1 MKIVI
6 LGLGLIG
13 GSIAKQL
20 SAKNEFEIFAYD
32 INHDSINNALA
43 ASSIGGAIQDLKELN
58 SQDFENS
65 LVIIATPPKI
75 SLDILRSLKFLFNT
89 SVTITD
95 TASIKFNVWP

>member
-43 ASSIGGAIQDLKELN
+43 ASSIGGAIQDLKELS

-65 LVIIATPPKI
+65 LVIIATPQNFFEYFKI
-75 SLDILRSLKFLFNT
+75 IKIL
-89 SVTITD
+89 I
-95 TASIKFNVWP
+95 